1 MDIPSYQLCLY
12 MSGLSFVWSSWQRL
26 PSSTGIIFHFRGV
39 CIYYLTSS
47 PHHPLPLSKNSYYF
61 FPLLFIDSERL
72 RTWNSGQQF
81 QPFPIRQRSP
91 WHLIRLTQPLLTSC
105 AQNGCR
111 NPSPRFMLHLSF
123 LQGPFPSG
131 HASACQPFRFCI
143 FSFSFSLS
151 TFLPLLCFFTSL

>member
-12 MSGLSFVWSSWQRL
+12 MCRLSFVRSSWQRL
-26 PSSTGIIFHFRGV
+26 PSSTGIIFHFKAV
-39 CIYYLTSS
+39 CIYYFTSS
-47 PHHPLPLSKNSYYF
+47 PHHPLPLSKNNYF
-61 FPLLFIDSERL
+61 PVLFIDPERL

-91 WHLIRLTQPLLTSC
+91 WHLIRLTPPLLPSC
-105 AQNGCR
+105 AQKGCR
-111 NPSPRFMLHLSF
+111 HSSPRCMLHLSF

-131 HASACQPFRFCI
+131 HTSACQPFRFCI